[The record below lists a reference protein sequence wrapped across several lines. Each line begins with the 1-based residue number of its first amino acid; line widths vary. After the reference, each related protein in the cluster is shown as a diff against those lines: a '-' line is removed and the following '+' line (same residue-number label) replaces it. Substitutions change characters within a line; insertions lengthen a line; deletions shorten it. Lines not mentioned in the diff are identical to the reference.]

1 MYGPTDTRPVD
12 DLLPG
17 DKVWVDGRWATIIQR
32 SYNSATKLWTIVG
45 HDRTRHYA
53 MQGSCPWLSI
63 RLQVPR
69 LPTDLASVLRDQS
82 VIIPQDAA
90 VFELIAGES
99 TDAGSPWMVLGR
111 HGAPQP
117 AQPPTR
123 DAGRRQ
129 QAGGSAQRGR

>member
-90 VFELIAGES
+90 VFELIAAWAKAPTMTASAEIAIQPDMSLVEALYRQTQIASS
-99 TDAGSPWMVLGR
+99 TTPAGCC
-111 HGAPQP
+111 
-117 AQPPTR
+117 
-123 DAGRRQ
+123 
-129 QAGGSAQRGR
+129 